1 MKTKWMG
8 AALLAALIGATG
20 CSKNEDGGDGG
31 DGGGGSNASKLESYA
46 MTPEWINYAT
56 AVSSELLDDCV
67 GLWAAWNG
75 PTGIPDE
82 DWERIGRDFFSKN
95 TVVGAN
101 GYAEYMRT
109 ADAGNAKF
117 TSGVDA
123 IRTILVDGF
132 ANISNEV
139 GSSKIGNPNTLAKDG
154 KTAEAVLQVESWYS
168 WNSITDY
175 SDNIISIKNGY
186 AGRIGAIGD
195 AAHANSISAYVKSRN
210 ADLDARMTAAIDGA
224 YNAIKS
230 MQSPFRNNLTG
241 TKVDAAIEACADL
254 TELTEGELLGAF
266 RDAGDYDFTSILTQY
281 ADQVVTPTYKDMKEK
296 AWTLYKA
303 TIRARPKSMPPVPPG
318 VRCACPGNRA
328 KPCCSV
334 PPAKRRDSDSTRRWT
349 VGRWIRRISLRS

>member
-1 MKTKWMG
+1 
-8 AALLAALIGATG
+8 
-20 CSKNEDGGDGG
+20 
-31 DGGGGSNASKLESYA
+31 

-210 ADLDARMTAAIDGA
+210 AR
-224 YNAIKS
+224 
-230 MQSPFRNNLTG
+230 
-241 TKVDAAIEACADL
+241 
-254 TELTEGELLGAF
+254 LGRTDDRGDRRSLQCDQKYAVAF
-266 RDAGDYDFTSILTQY
+266 
-281 ADQVVTPTYKDMKEK
+281 P
-296 AWTLYKA
+296 
-303 TIRARPKSMPPVPPG
+303 
-318 VRCACPGNRA
+318 
-328 KPCCSV
+328 
-334 PPAKRRDSDSTRRWT
+334 
-349 VGRWIRRISLRS
+349 